1 MVGTLHKARRL
12 CQDKVDTL
20 APGGYPISSSLVG
33 GGGRSS
39 HRIWLFSKMKYFVL
53 IINIFKVCFVILLKT
68 LFFLNLSQLTGCV
81 GASAGDLEHVPRYHK
96 AVPEY
101 PHQVHD
107 VSVLHVAK
115 LHVYNHSRTLCQ
127 ESLSLFCC
135 LNFYNY

>member
-39 HRIWLFSKMKYFVL
+39 QRIWLFSKMKYFVL
-53 IINIFKVCFVILLKT
+53 IINIFKVCFLILLKT
-68 LFFLNLSQLTGCV
+68 LFSLNLSQLTSCV
-81 GASAGDLEHVPRYHK
+81 GASAGDLEHVPRYHE

-101 PHQVHD
+101 PHQ

-115 LHVYNHSRTLCQ
+115 LHVYNRSRTLCK
-127 ESLSLFCC
+127 ESLSLFKF
-135 LNFYNY
+135 LQLLTN